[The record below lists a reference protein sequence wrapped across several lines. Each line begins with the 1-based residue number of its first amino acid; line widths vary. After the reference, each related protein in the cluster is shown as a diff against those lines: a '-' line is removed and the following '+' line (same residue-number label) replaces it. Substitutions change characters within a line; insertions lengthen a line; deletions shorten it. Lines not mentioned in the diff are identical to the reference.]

1 MHYLYHRY
9 ADEVYKFLVYFTRNR
24 DVEDL
29 VQDTFVRAMKGIG
42 KFRGDNARAWL
53 ISIARN
59 VALDKFRDLNRLAM
73 IEQKAVDTWKAHEK
87 SPEEWVEFKDDEER
101 ILDTL
106 NAMRRG
112 YKEVVICRAFMDM
125 SSEETAKVLGWS
137 RNRVNVTLHR
147 AIKAL
152 RSALIEPSGGELGD
166 LAKGR

>member
-9 ADEVYKFLVYFTRNR
+9 SNEVYKFLVYFTRNH

-42 KFRGDNARAWL
+42 KFRGDNARSWL

-59 VALDKFRDLNRLAM
+59 VAIDALRKANRFAFVENRAMDELNAR
-73 IEQKAVDTWKAHEK
+73 EK

-101 ILDTL
+101 ILNTL
-106 NAMRRG
+106 NAMKVG
-112 YKEVVICRAFMDM
+112 YKEVVICRAFMDL
-125 SSEETAKVLGWS
+125 SSEETAQVLGWS
-137 RNRVNVTLHR
+137 TNRVNVTLYR
-147 AIKAL
+147 AIKSLRAAL
-152 RSALIEPSGGELGD
+152 TEESGGESGD